1 MATAPAGEPQLRRG
15 LGLRTSTATSAGL
28 AFSALNYLG
37 AVTVALFVA
46 GDAAWL
52 AILIAGLLALLAA
65 FAFGELNSLYPT
77 AAAIRLYMKHSMDD
91 RVALTITFTYMS
103 TIVMV
108 IAADAFI
115 VGRAIQYVLFPNQ
128 VLASF
133 PIIAALIL
141 AAVVANLRGVRIAGN
156 VQDLATYSVLAIT
169 AAVSVMALA
178 GHGFALTTPVT
189 GLFTG
194 RGDPL
199 RAVVA
204 GVFLFSAFEWVTTT
218 SEEVRDPRLIPR
230 AMLIALVLLYLTT
243 AAFTMALT
251 SWFPDHTVLRDQPY
265 PQLLLAQKALGQGGL
280 VAMLVGTGI
289 TALNTFNGGFLTAS
303 RFLYATAREGNLPRS
318 FSRLN
323 DNAVPYVPVVLLGVS
338 SLVVALLIYLTQAW
352 LIVVAVGAAL
362 EAMIYAVAAYCVI
375 VLRRRRP
382 DAPRLMRMPFGYVTP
397 VLALVIFAV
406 LALAAGFTDPN
417 DPTGTSPLPI
427 LLVGVMGALSA
438 VYVLWYTPRL
448 RHHATAAAPRSPR
461 RPPRAKS

>member
-1 MATAPAGEPQLRRG
+1 MTAVAAPESQLRRG

-28 AFSALNYLG
+28 AFAALNFLG
-37 AVTVALFVA
+37 AVTVAIFVA

-103 TIVMV
+103 TIVLV

-115 VGRAIQYVLFPNQ
+115 VGRAIQYVLFPSQ

-133 PIIAALIL
+133 PIIAFLIL
-141 AAVVANLRGVRIAGN
+141 FAVAANLRGVRIAGN
-156 VQDLATYSVLAIT
+156 VQDLATYSVLVIV
-169 AAVSVMALA
+169 AVVSLLALA
-178 GHGFALTTPVT
+178 GHGFALTSPVS
-189 GLFTG
+189 GLLAG
-194 RGDPL
+194 KADPL

-251 SWFPDHTVLRDQPY
+251 SWFPDHAVLRDQPY
-265 PQLLLAQKALGQGGL
+265 PQLLLARKALGEAGL
-280 VAMLVGTGI
+280 LAMLVCTGI

-318 FSRLN
+318 FGRLN
-323 DNAVPYVPVVLLGVS
+323 DNAVPFIPVIVLGVS
-338 SLVVALLIYLTQAW
+338 SLVVALLIYLSQAW

-375 VLRRRRP
+375 VLRRRQP

-397 VLALVIFAV
+397 VLALAIFAV

-427 LLVGVMGALSA
+427 LLVGAMGVVSA
-438 VYVLWYTPRL
+438 VYVLLYTPRL
-448 RHHATAAAPRSPR
+448 RKQASAAAPRKPR
-461 RPPRAKS
+461 RPAKT

>member
-1 MATAPAGEPQLRRG
+1 MATAPAGEPHLRRG
-15 LGLRTSTATSAGL
+15 LGLRTSAATSTGL
-28 AFSALNYLG
+28 AFAALNYLG

-52 AILIAGLLALLAA
+52 AILIAGSLALLAA

-91 RVALTITFTYMS
+91 RIALTITFTYMS
-103 TIVMV
+103 TIVLV

-115 VGRAIQYVLFPNQ
+115 VGRAIQYVLFPSQ

-133 PIIAALIL
+133 PIIAVLIL

-169 AAVSVMALA
+169 AVVSLMALA
-178 GHGFALTTPVT
+178 GHGFSVTTPVT
-189 GLFTG
+189 GLFTAKA
-194 RGDPL
+194 DPV

-218 SEEVRDPRLIPR
+218 SEEVRDPRQIPR

-243 AAFTMALT
+243 ALFTMALT
-251 SWFPDHTVLRDQPY
+251 SWFPDHNVLRDQPY
-265 PQLLLAQKALGQGGL
+265 PQLLLAQKALGQAGL
-280 VAMLVGTGI
+280 VAMLVCTAI

-318 FSRLN
+318 FGRLN
-323 DNAVPYVPVVLLGVS
+323 DNAVPYVPVVALGVS
-338 SLVVALLIYLTQAW
+338 SLVVALLIYLSQAW
-352 LIVVAVGAAL
+352 LIVVAVGATL

-382 DAPRLMRMPFGYVTP
+382 EAPRMMRMPGGYITP
-397 VLALVIFAV
+397 VAALVIFAV

-417 DPTGTSPLPI
+417 DPNGTSALPI
-427 LLVGVMGALSA
+427 LLVGVMFVLSGA
-438 VYVLWYTPRL
+438 YVLLYTPRL
-448 RHHATAAAPRSPR
+448 RKEAVAAAPRRPR
-461 RPPRAKS
+461 RPPTA